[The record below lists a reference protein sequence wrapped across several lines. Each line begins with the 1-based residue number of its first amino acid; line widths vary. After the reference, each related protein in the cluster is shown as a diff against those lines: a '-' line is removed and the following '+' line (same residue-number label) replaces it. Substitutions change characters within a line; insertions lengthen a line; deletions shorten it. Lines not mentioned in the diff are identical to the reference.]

1 MAIRG
6 KIKVVR
12 IDSYPMTFV
21 APDGTPITIMLN
33 KAVGTVTD
41 TAAKKDYSFEQ
52 PYGNE
57 LGLAVNS
64 IVQFDVV
71 ALSDGSS
78 VGCSLDPVDK
88 GTVESIDLTTGM
100 GTLKDRAGNIIDFI
114 QNYTTELGINVGS
127 TVRFTSVFADGMI
140 RATCLRLAG
149 N

>member
-12 IDSYPMTFV
+12 IDNYPMTFV
-21 APDGTPITIMLN
+21 APDGTPITIVMN

-57 LGLAVNS
+57 LGLVVNS
-64 IVQFDVV
+64 IVQFDTVTQ
-71 ALSDGSS
+71 SDGTI

-88 GTVESIDLTTGM
+88 GVVQTVDTTTGM
-100 GTLKDRAGNIIDFI
+100 GTLKDRAGNIIDFM
-114 QNYTTELGINVGS
+114 QNYTSELGIIAGS
-127 TVRFTSVFADGMI
+127 SVKFTAVFADGTI
-140 RATCLRLAG
+140 KATCLRLAG